1 MDIGAN
7 NITLYVEAML
17 GSRTIKPNTYKCAC
31 GISRVFV
38 VLQLKHQIIKMLV
51 ESPQNEA
58 GLDYSEIQKYY
69 SGSTLLITGGT
80 GFLGKVL
87 IEKLLRSCP
96 GIAKIYLLVRQ
107 KKGVTVDKRFTEQFS
122 GPIFCRLH
130 QNM

>member
-1 MDIGAN
+1 
-7 NITLYVEAML
+7 
-17 GSRTIKPNTYKCAC
+17 
-31 GISRVFV
+31 ISRVFV

-87 IEKLLRSCP
+87 VEKLLRSCP

-107 KKGVTVDKRFTEQFS
+107 KKGVTANKRFTEQFS
-122 GPIFCRLH
+122 GPKTIFSSRRRDYNLDLPIKDVQTKGKQRLD
-130 QNM
+130 QSR